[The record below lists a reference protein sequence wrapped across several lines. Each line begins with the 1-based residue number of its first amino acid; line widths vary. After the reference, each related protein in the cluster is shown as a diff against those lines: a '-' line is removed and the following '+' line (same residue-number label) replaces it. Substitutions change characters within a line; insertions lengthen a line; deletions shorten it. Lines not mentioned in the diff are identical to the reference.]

1 MIVEVPQVGRC
12 VCLLL
17 CVYAR
22 VCVCLLLQEYKAS
35 QKTQIPC
42 SACKPVRSRGHN
54 RCADAVEN
62 CIRISY
68 KCKLYDQI
76 VCV

>member
-42 SACKPVRSRGHN
+42 SAVN
-54 RCADAVEN
+54 
-62 CIRISY
+62 
-68 KCKLYDQI
+68 LYGREGTTGAQTLWKI
-76 VCV
+76 VSV